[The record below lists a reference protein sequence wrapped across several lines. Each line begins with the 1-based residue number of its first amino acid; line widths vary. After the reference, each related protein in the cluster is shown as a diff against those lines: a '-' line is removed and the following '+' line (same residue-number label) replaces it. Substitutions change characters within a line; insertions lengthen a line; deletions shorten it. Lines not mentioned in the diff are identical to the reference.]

1 MSTEVQYESE
11 KEMSTS
17 RAEWLRHP
25 LVNIVLGFILTGV
38 LGTAI
43 TQNFLD
49 QREQEKLRAQLV
61 IDKKQAVIQF
71 SKINEERRV
80 HGELVLNALRGNANS
95 DELKAAKK
103 EYDKAYVT
111 WSVERPATLMLFREL
126 LSPENYQLVKSR
138 FEESLVGK
146 VFNPIRQCLRKS
158 FAHVD
163 DKAAINKTLE
173 ACQIDDLLER
183 GSTCSQALAAAV
195 SDLADAGSEWT
206 SSEDMEALR
215 KGAHETIA
223 KNCP

>member
-1 MSTEVQYESE
+1 MSTNRS
-11 KEMSTS
+11 
-17 RAEWLRHP
+17 EWLRHP
-25 LVNIVLGFILTGV
+25 IVNIVLGFILTGV

-43 TQNFLD
+43 TQHFLD

-126 LSPENYQLVKSR
+126 LSSENYQMVKSR

-146 VFNPIRQCLRKS
+146 IFNPIRQCLRES
-158 FAHVD
+158 FAHAD

-173 ACQIDDLLER
+173 ACQIDELLER

-206 SSEDMEALR
+206 STEDMEALR
-215 KGAHETIA
+215 KGARDTIG
-223 KNCP
+223 KHCP